1 MKRRKL
7 IYGGG
12 TTLGFFGLISALAV
26 EEQTDEKLFF
36 GDNDNQSED
45 VPEDIQELEP
55 LASNLKEDLN
65 DTLNELSVYITPD
78 KRIVVHYYS
87 DAESEDKLM
96 VQYEEISKVF
106 VDQVESLDIPEENI
120 PTLSMIATNMN
131 AILPKTGTVAY
142 INDEINRDALLETIE
157 IVGAVEQ

>member
-12 TTLGFFGLISALAV
+12 AMLGFLGLTSVLAI
-26 EEQTDEKLFF
+26 EEQTDQKLFF
-36 GDNDNQSED
+36 GDNDDQSED
-45 VPEDIQELEP
+45 VPEDIQELKP

-65 DTLNELSVYITPD
+65 GKLNELSVYITPN
-78 KRIVVHYYS
+78 KRIVAHYYS
-87 DAESEDKLM
+87 DAESEDQLM